1 MCFANAVALIVVVT
15 RIVVNVN
22 ALSIFF
28 IIITSLIVFS
38 SENLVLFFA
47 VFLLTLC
54 HFQKPNVVVW
64 LKYEVV
70 LLGERHL
77 MGHAKA
83 VALIVVVTSTV
94 VNANALSMFFIIITP
109 LIMLLK
115 LALVFLSLFYHL

>member
-15 RIVVNVN
+15 RIVVNVY

-54 HFQKPNVVVW
+54 HF
-64 LKYEVV
+64 
-70 LLGERHL
+70 HL
-77 MGHAKA
+77 IDQLISDDAKGRI
-83 VALIVVVTSTV
+83 VATAQCSC
-94 VNANALSMFFIIITP
+94 
-109 LIMLLK
+109 
-115 LALVFLSLFYHL
+115 LVEI